1 MWSPAGPQSLEPL
14 LRQSHD
20 YRPEVTVL
28 LQSLLT
34 FACRGT
40 KIKAQKEGEEQQQ
53 AAFPIFF
60 LIQQSQATMG
70 GVSSNTLKKTKTSTQ
85 AAAAGLWPS
94 KTQATGHRTEKD
106 RARLRPQSAT
116 KTTKPNRRIDAAET
130 KHRLPFPPPFP
141 PFLRHH
147 FPLRSFHC
155 SRTATSTVN
164 RDASHF
170 QRPRTPSATAPRSRS
185 PPRFSR
191 AGSGPCP
198 ARTTS
203 RAPPPTSDSLRS

>member
-1 MWSPAGPQSLEPL
+1 VTRLTVKPIHHGGAVDAKMWSPAGPQSLEPL

-70 GVSSNTLKKTKTSTQ
+70 GVSSNTLKKQ
-85 AAAAGLWPS
+85 RPE
-94 KTQATGHRTEKD
+94 RRRRR
-106 RARLRPQSAT
+106 RACGRAKLRPQDTAQR
-116 KTTKPNRRIDAAET
+116 KTEQD
-130 KHRLPFPPPFP
+130 
-141 PFLRHH
+141 
-147 FPLRSFHC
+147 SG
-155 SRTATSTVN
+155 
-164 RDASHF
+164 
-170 QRPRTPSATAPRSRS
+170 RS
-185 PPRFSR
+185 PPPKRRNQTAESTQQKPNIDFLS
-191 AGSGPCP
+191 PLL
-198 ARTTS
+198 
-203 RAPPPTSDSLRS
+203 SLPFFAITFLCAASIAQEPRHRP